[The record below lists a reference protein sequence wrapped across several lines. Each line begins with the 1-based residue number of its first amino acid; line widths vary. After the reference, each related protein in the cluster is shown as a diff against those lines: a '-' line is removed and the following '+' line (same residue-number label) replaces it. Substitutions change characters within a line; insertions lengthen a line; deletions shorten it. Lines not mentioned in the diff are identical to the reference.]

1 MRNGVSYA
9 EARVTANAEDAAR
22 RAAQDNDE
30 GPETTPPFRE
40 MMQRLDRVSCL
51 SICLGILPAVP
62 IHDCNSTSH
71 WRALPNKVSPCIH
84 VHTDIAS

>member
-1 MRNGVSYA
+1 MSYNWKTCLAYIELGNPGSQAMRDGVSYA

-40 MMQRLDRVSCL
+40 MMQRLDRVACL
-51 SICLGILPAVP
+51 FICLGILPAVP
-62 IHDCNSTSH
+62 VHD
-71 WRALPNKVSPCIH
+71 
-84 VHTDIAS
+84 